1 MEHIWI
7 KEEREDEKEDVDISI
22 FSLLTSKVFLNLLFF
37 LILLIQNFVYI
48 FYFYILELNFC
59 LNEHFILQGRAC
71 G

>member
-7 KEEREDEKEDVDISI
+7 KEEREDTKEDVDISI
-22 FSLLTSKVFLNLLFF
+22 FSLLACKVFLNLLFF
-37 LILLIQNFVYI
+37 FILLIQNFVYI
-48 FYFYILELNFC
+48 FYFYILELNIC